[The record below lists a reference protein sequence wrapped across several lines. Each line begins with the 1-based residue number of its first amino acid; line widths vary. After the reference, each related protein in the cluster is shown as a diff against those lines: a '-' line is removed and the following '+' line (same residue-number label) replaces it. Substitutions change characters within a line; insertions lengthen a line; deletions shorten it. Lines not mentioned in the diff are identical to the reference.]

1 VDLLLLLIKKE
12 EEEEAAIASGVC
24 KSVCGYNQ
32 F

>member
-12 EEEEAAIASGVC
+12 EEEEAPIASGVC